1 MLEAWPDDARTRI
14 EQGIEQGIA
23 AHGRG
28 SAGDDAARP
37 PVAVLDWD
45 NTTARGDIGD
55 LAYAALLDQDLVRW
69 PAEGARAWGALTESA
84 ARAIEG
90 ACAGHAGPDGR
101 LPTSGESPCGIALA
115 ELGLDG
121 SAEGAPAFAPAIGP
135 HYRGSY
141 GMMVRAFA
149 GLSPAEVDALA
160 ESTIARALDRPI
172 GARRRIGRAEID
184 DFVRIQEPVRALV
197 ERLRAGGIDV
207 WIVSASFEPVVVAFA
222 RRLGIAADHV
232 IGARLERGEDG
243 RYLRTHP
250 YEGAL
255 GPLITFDEGKRF
267 WIRHAI
273 FGMPVERALGPTA
286 PSDPRPVIAAGDSDT
301 DHAMLAEASALAI
314 LFDRGAPR
322 VTCLARSAPERFV
335 VLPQFVDP
343 RPHAPVV
350 CP

>member
-1 MLEAWPDDARTRI
+1 MLETWPDDARARI
-14 EQGIEQGIA
+14 ERVIA

-28 SAGDDAARP
+28 SAGYDAARP

-55 LAYAALLDQDLVRW
+55 LAFAALLDEDLVRW
-69 PAEGARAWGALTESA
+69 PAEGPRAWGALTEDA
-84 ARAIEG
+84 AQALTIACADRVGTDGRLSTRDEG
-90 ACAGHAGPDGR
+90 ACR
-101 LPTSGESPCGIALA
+101 VALG

-121 SAEGAPAFAPAIGP
+121 SANGAPAFVPAIGP
-135 HYRGSY
+135 RYRGSY

-160 ESTIARALDRPI
+160 ERTITRALDRPV

-184 DFVRIQEPVRALV
+184 DFVRLQEPVRALAG
-197 ERLRAGGIDV
+197 RLRDAGFDV

-243 RYLRTHP
+243 RALLGHP
-250 YEGAL
+250 YEGTL
-255 GPLITFDEGKRF
+255 GPLIPFDEGKRF

-273 FGMPVERALGPTA
+273 FGMPVERALGPTE
-286 PSDPRPVIAAGDSDT
+286 PGDPRPVLAAGDSDT

-343 RPHAPVV
+343 QPHAPVV